1 MWLALKKDLGFTK
14 VINTGKVRC
23 GVANHLLK
31 VCRSSASKSEYF
43 QVQLIKK
50 VLVKNNDD
58 IGKVLWESEKCWQAQ
73 LFTLSH
79 ELNNPNEWY
88 ALDRRGYGK

>member
-1 MWLALKKDLGFTK
+1 M
-14 VINTGKVRC
+14 INTGKVRC

-58 IGKVLWESEKCWQAQ
+58 IGKVL
-73 LFTLSH
+73 
-79 ELNNPNEWY
+79 
-88 ALDRRGYGK
+88 